1 MRENMIY
8 FIKLLCRFL
17 GHKKGQ
23 AWGYQGENSVC
34 KRCGVVYKS
43 GASYYRLR
51 SFSDASRY
59 CGMSES
65 IYREVD
71 VYTKYAK
78 NHPIPLQKRV
88 PLLDRLSKD
97 WIIYDPKEA

>member
-1 MRENMIY
+1 MGW

-17 GHKKGQ
+17 DHKKGDT
-23 AWGYQGENSVC
+23 WEHQGENSAC

-43 GASYYRLR
+43 GSSFYKHR
-51 SFSDASRY
+51 SFPDAARS
-59 CGMSES
+59 CGTGES
-65 IYREVD
+65 IYRAID

-88 PLLDRLSKD
+88 PLLDRMSKD
-97 WIIYDPKEA
+97 WIIYNPKEA